1 MGEQVKLSETER
13 ESLREASPSLG
24 ARRASCR
31 RGPLSVPPTSVS
43 SDHLLV
49 FPGTLPNP
57 GTCPCPACLSPL
69 LLPALAQGCELVW
82 PPSSAAAMWKGRHCR
97 RVPGSL
103 GSAAGWPWD
112 NRGWSPGVSG
122 GKKYCPLPC
131 LVSMPLPV
139 SSCVPLCLACM
150 LPCHA
155 LGHLLARGCSMS
167 SVLAWPD

>member
-31 RGPLSVPPTSVS
+31 REPLSVPPTSVS

-82 PPSSAAAMWKGRHCR
+82 PPSFCCCHVEGQTLQAGTRFAGVRCRMAMGQPGLVAR
-97 RVPGSL
+97 RQWGEEILPTPL
-103 GSAAGWPWD
+103 
-112 NRGWSPGVSG
+112 PGVHATA
-122 GKKYCPLPC
+122 CELVCAPLPS
-131 LVSMPLPV
+131 LHAS
-139 SSCVPLCLACM
+139 
-150 LPCHA
+150 LPCSGTPA
-155 LGHLLARGCSMS
+155 GSWLLH
-167 SVLAWPD
+167 VLSAGLA